1 MASRYGLRL
10 DGFHLCLCGLLGSRQ
25 VQSDPGPRAG
35 RTFYSYMPIGLSDE
49 AIDHAEAEAGT
60 LADFLGR
67 EEGLKNP
74 IPYFGRHPAAVIR
87 DRQPDIASGHT
98 PGHGSLVQDDVPRL
112 DLEYA
117 AIRHGIAPVQG
128 KVEESGLQQRRV
140 DVAQP

>member
-1 MASRYGLRL
+1 MPP
-10 DGFHLCLCGLLGSRQ
+10 GLL
-25 VQSDPGPRAG
+25 DK
-35 RTFYSYMPIGLSDE
+35 

-74 IPYFGRHPAAVIR
+74 IPYFGRHPAAVVR
-87 DRQPDIASGHT
+87 DGQPDIRSGHT
-98 PGHGSLVQDDVPRL
+98 PGHGSLVQDDVARL

-117 AIRHGIAPVQG
+117 AIRHAVAPIQG
-128 KVEESGLQQRRV
+128 EVEDSGLQQGRI